1 MYVFDIIKRFLST
14 LTAPDERDIRRKI
27 LNEEYKI
34 ITDTIVHAKTLSNL
48 WKARTMLIQYNKE
61 VKNLGSPSWGTNNV
75 KYLEAKWNRQ
85 YRLWKARG

>member
-14 LTAPDERDIRRKI
+14 LNAPDEQDIHKKI

-34 ITDTIVHAKTLSNL
+34 IMDAIVHAKTLGNL
-48 WKARTMLIQYNKE
+48 FKARAMLIQYNIE
-61 VKNLGSPSWGTNNV
+61 VKNLGSPRWATNNV